1 MKASLSLRNG
11 LLTSL
16 GVRLNLG
23 VVRFYNGVQPADA
36 DTALSGN
43 TLIVECA
50 LPATAFSVSG
60 GVVSLNI
67 GAGTVASSG
76 TPTFARFFQ
85 FGGVNVEF
93 DMTVGADLVL
103 AQDAWTA
110 GETFPAPSV
119 RITLPVGT

>member
-1 MKASLSLRNG
+1 MRAGLSLRNG

-23 VVRFYNGVQPADA
+23 VCRFYNGTQPADP

-50 LPATAFSVSG
+50 MAATAFSVSG
-60 GVVSLNI
+60 GVVTLNI
-67 GAGTVASSG
+67 GAGTVAASG

-93 DMTVGADLVL
+93 DLTVGTDLTL
-103 AQDAWTA
+103 AQDDWTA

-119 RITLPVGT
+119 RITLPIGT